1 MSQRN
6 KRRRVNTSSSP
17 ASVSSNHTIA
27 NPSTAA
33 PCNTA
38 NVLDRQK
45 WNGFC
50 ELESE
55 PAIFNV
61 MLREF
66 GVKGVKVQEVVSLD
80 DELMAFLNKPV
91 YGLIFLFR
99 WREDDPDKQEA
110 SCPEGL
116 WFANQ
121 TASNACASVALLNI
135 VNNIEGIDLGEN
147 LRHFREFTMPF
158 TPALRGDAINN
169 FEFVKRIHNSFA
181 RRMDILNSDLQLK
194 VEATSKR
201 SRSGKNRH
209 DEFETDAGFHFIAFV
224 PALGKVWKFDGLER
238 QPQALG
244 EYAPDED
251 WLTLVRPN
259 ILTRMAEYEEDQ
271 IEFSILSVAKD
282 PLVELEDKLAVN
294 VKCLEAVNRWLASRE
309 EVEET
314 CPGPECPA
322 SLLENT
328 ILGPDSS
335 FNLARHRI
343 EGVIIPP
350 DREVQYAKASAEEL
364 RQHQYRLSNEQR
376 ELRASI
382 LEEQQSHRA
391 DDDYATGRRFDYG
404 PAVRAWIR
412 LLARKRIIESL
423 T

>member
-6 KRRRVNTSSSP
+6 KRRRVNASSSP
-17 ASVSSNHTIA
+17 ASVPSNHTMA
-27 NPSTAA
+27 NSFTAA
-33 PCNTA
+33 PCNPA
-38 NVLDRQK
+38 NVLERQK

-121 TASNACASVALLNI
+121 VSSNACASVALLNI
-135 VNNIEGIDLGEN
+135 VNNIEGIELGEN

-244 EYAPDED
+244 EYAPDDD

-282 PLVELEDKLAVN
+282 PLVELEDQLAVN

-309 EVEET
+309 EAEET
-314 CPGPECPA
+314 CPGPESPV

-335 FNLARHRI
+335 FNLTRHRI
-343 EGVIIPP
+343 DTVIIPP
-350 DREVQYAKASAEEL
+350 EREVQYAKASAEEL
-364 RQHQYRLSNEQR
+364 RQHRYWLSNEQR

-391 DDDYATGRRFDYG
+391 DDNYATGRRFDYG

-412 LLARKRIIESL
+412 FLARKRVIESL